1 MNNLRIGTRLGIG
14 FALILLL
21 LVAMTVIGI
30 LRLSSASALTDE
42 MINVR
47 IRDERLIAEWGKII
61 EVNAA
66 RTSGAWMVRN
76 PDDQKKLEALMAES
90 SSRATQIQD
99 QINANID
106 DPELKP
112 LFKQVLETRK
122 VYTDFRKNV
131 FTAKNAGELETA
143 GRIYE
148 GDMTPAR
155 VRYLAALK
163 NFADK
168 QAALLDES
176 ATHIQQ
182 QYQSGRTLLIMLG
195 VAAIVL
201 GVVAAWWIT
210 RTITRPINEAV
221 KVAETVSSGDL
232 TSDIQVHSNDETGQL
247 MHALKTMNSNLVN
260 IVGQVR
266 TGTDLIATASTEIA
280 AGNQDLSSRTE
291 EQASSLEE
299 TASSM
304 EELTSTVR
312 FNAENARQANALAIS
327 ASEIASRG
335 GSVVGEVVHTMGS
348 ITDSSRKIADIISVI
363 DGIAFQTNILAL
375 NAAVEAAR
383 AGEQGRGFAVVA
395 SEVRN
400 LAQRSASA
408 AKDIKSLIDDSVQ
421 KVQAGSDLVDRAGQT
436 MHEIVDS
443 IQRVTQIMNQISHAS
458 EEQSQGIAQVNDAIT
473 QMDQVTQQNA
483 ALVEQAA
490 AAAESMQEQ
499 SAKLADVVSVFK
511 LDAAYATPALPRA
524 ATRTTA
530 LARTATGAATAV
542 PAPAK
547 IAASARGAAAVSGS
561 SGAGE
566 SMPPRRKPV
575 SAASQ
580 DDWEEF

>member
-1 MNNLRIGTRLGIG
+1 MHNLKIGTRLGFG
-14 FALILLL
+14 FSLILLL
-21 LVAMTVIGI
+21 LVAMTSIGI
-30 LRLSSASALTDE
+30 LRLSSASAKTDE
-42 MINVR
+42 MINVK

-66 RTSGAWMVRN
+66 RTTGAFMVR
-76 PDDQKKLEALMAES
+76 DAADQKKLEALMAAS
-90 SSRATQIQD
+90 SGRATQIQD
-99 QINANID
+99 QIGANLD
-106 DPELKP
+106 DDALKP
-112 LFKQVLETRK
+112 LFKEVLDTRK
-122 VYTDFRKNV
+122 SYTDFRKSV
-131 FTAKNAGELETA
+131 FTAKNAGDLDA
-143 GRIYE
+143 AAKIYE
-148 GDMTPAR
+148 GDMTQSR
-155 VRYLAALK
+155 IRYLAALK
-163 NFADK
+163 AFADK
-168 QAALLDES
+168 QGALLDAS
-176 ATHIQQ
+176 AVEIQH

-195 VAAIVL
+195 LAAIVM
-201 GVVAAWWIT
+201 GVFAAWWIT
-210 RTITRPINEAV
+210 RTITQPINAAV

-232 TSDIQVHSNDETGQL
+232 TSDIQVNSSDETGQL
-247 MHALKTMNSNLVN
+247 MHALKTMNTNLVN

-266 TGTDLIATASTEIA
+266 NGTELIATASTQIA

-312 FNAENARQANALAIS
+312 FNAENARQANELAIS

-335 GSVVGEVVHTMGS
+335 GSVVGEVVNTMGS
-348 ITDSSRKIADIISVI
+348 INDSSRKIVDIISVI

-408 AKDIKSLIDDSVQ
+408 AKDIKGLIDDSVQ
-421 KVQAGSDLVDRAGQT
+421 KVQIGSELVDKAGQT
-436 MHEIVDS
+436 MEEIVQS
-443 IQRVTQIMNQISHAS
+443 IGRVTQIMTQISNAS

-483 ALVEQAA
+483 ALVEEAA

-511 LDAAYATPALPRA
+511 LDAAYASPAPTLPRA
-524 ATRTTA
+524 P
-530 LARTATGAATAV
+530 ARVAV
-542 PAPAK
+542 APRRAPAVTAPVQRATPV
-547 IAASARGAAAVSGS
+547 AAPRKAVT
-561 SGAGE
+561 
-566 SMPPRRKPV
+566 
-575 SAASQ
+575 ASET
-580 DDWEEF
+580 DWEEF